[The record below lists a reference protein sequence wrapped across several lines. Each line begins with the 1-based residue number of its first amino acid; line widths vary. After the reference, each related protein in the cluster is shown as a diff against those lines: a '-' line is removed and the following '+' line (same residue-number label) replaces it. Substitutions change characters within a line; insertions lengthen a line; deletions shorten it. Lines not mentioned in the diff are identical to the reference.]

1 MKGTTSGGLRG
12 GVGERSRK
20 ILELSKLQ
28 KNKEATEA
36 KKKADKIA
44 QDFNFDDAKS
54 DTPSEKW
61 RSFLAKPDLPEED
74 TPVESEYIYIC
85 RFVDL

>member
-1 MKGTTSGGLRG
+1 M
-12 GVGERSRK
+12 GERSRK
-20 ILELSKLQ
+20 ILELSKLNSE
-28 KNKEATEA
+28 KNKKATEA